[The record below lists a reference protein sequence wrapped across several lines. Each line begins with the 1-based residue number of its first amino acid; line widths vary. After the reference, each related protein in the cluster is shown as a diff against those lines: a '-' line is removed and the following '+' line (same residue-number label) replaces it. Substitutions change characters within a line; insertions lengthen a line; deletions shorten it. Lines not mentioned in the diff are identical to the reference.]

1 MDEQVGEQHDRKFAN
16 IARNIRTG
24 SPTPNSRGKN
34 DDLESRNFTLQEEVK
49 DLRIQLGGKQ
59 NDINKIQELLNK
71 RTAELDKTKNEFDE
85 KMKKMRGIF
94 NGANK
99 TLMELRQ
106 TVASKDSE
114 IEELKATIE
123 SMKEKYE
130 EAKNI
135 VDESKKST
143 EKLTT
148 EMHSQ
153 SATYNAQI
161 EQLESKLRQSNQQIV
176 QVKEEFQQYK
186 TRAHALLEQKNSRG
200 ENDTE
205 ILELV
210 AANKKLESELI
221 FKSSEL
227 KYAQDKLKVAER
239 DLKRAY
245 ELNTQLENDFEKA
258 QRAAKE
264 NSDTVKSIQ
273 KQLDNLTED
282 NEHLKAAL
290 KETEARYLAN
300 VEDFEDRLKNAIEA
314 KEKNL
319 KQKQEEN
326 EALQKISEQL
336 GEELSQVRLELSQ
349 RNEQIEELKKQISGK
364 TQVASI
370 SAVKNVIK
378 NDSSRSSS
386 PLSFTSRNSNTLSDL
401 LADMEE
407 RTSNVSDK
415 DKDNT
420 FKLQHMAEMLN
431 ESEAQVQK
439 LLDQEKILKEEIRK
453 LDRLEKRQN
462 LSVEYLKNVVLKFF
476 ETEPSGREPLV
487 PGLESYR

>member
-71 RTAELDKTKNEFDE
+71 RT
-85 KMKKMRGIF
+85 GIF

-239 DLKRAY
+239 DLKP
-245 ELNTQLENDFEKA
+245 
-258 QRAAKE
+258 
-264 NSDTVKSIQ
+264 
-273 KQLDNLTED
+273 
-282 NEHLKAAL
+282 L

-487 PGLESYR
+487 PVISTILQLSPEETKSLKENAIDATNSNQVVIGFGVL